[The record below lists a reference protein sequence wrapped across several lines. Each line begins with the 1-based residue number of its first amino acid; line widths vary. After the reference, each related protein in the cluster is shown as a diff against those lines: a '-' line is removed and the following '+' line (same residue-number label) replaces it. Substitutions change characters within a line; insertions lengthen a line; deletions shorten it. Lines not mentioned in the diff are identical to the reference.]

1 MTRKHGF
8 TLIELLVVIAIIGIL
23 AAIVVPNVTNWIAKA
38 RMARAIEEIRG
49 ADLAMTK
56 MLTDASKKDF
66 KEFFTP
72 AGLTAYQALDIAD
85 QVYVST
91 YISYKLLRQ
100 GRAAL
105 GTWDIDVTLNQDTV
119 GRLGTNYVEDLG
131 QDPWSKQYKFWFGP
145 WRGATIGGVA
155 AGDIQ
160 FRSWRFGDGDI
171 NDLTAYDG
179 YTYSRTDGLAG
190 DIDRID
196 QAEQAV
202 PGAPKEDGLPGF
214 PAPTKLSVYIF
225 STGSNQACD
234 QLFSLNASAAGYVW
248 SDAFT
253 DFPNTYAPDEE
264 HQGGGDDINNWDSE
278 AGWAPFYS

>member
-56 MLTDASKKDF
+56 MLTDASVKDF
-66 KEFFTP
+66 TQFIHP
-72 AGLTAYQALDIAD
+72 DDIDAYRAMSLSD
-85 QVYVST
+85 QIYTCT
-91 YISYKLLRQ
+91 YISYRLLRQ
-100 GRAAL
+100 GRAA
-105 GTWDIDVTLNQDTV
+105 TVDWDRSIGLNETIV

-214 PAPTKLSVYIF
+214 PAPTKLPVYIF
-225 STGSNQACD
+225 STGSNANCD
-234 QLFSLNASAAGYVW
+234 QFEISLDGYGVIAFDDNV
-248 SDAFT
+248 SGYSPDAE
-253 DFPNTYAPDEE
+253 YM
-264 HQGGGDDINNWDSE
+264 GGGDDINNWDSE
-278 AGWAPFYS
+278 AGWSPFYS